1 MSGTPGIFLFVKAAL
16 AQGLLPSA
24 CRGFAVFIKNV
35 VFFHK
40 IHLIILKC

>member
-1 MSGTPGIFLFVKAAL
+1 MSGTPGIFFIVKTASE
-16 AQGLLPSA
+16 QGLLPSA
-24 CRGFAVFIKNV
+24 CRSFAVFIKNA